1 MYTDKYS
8 SIEAAITKEIKS
20 RFTSYT
26 SYSIFPPTLATLCRV
41 FANECRRVCLF
52 DTLYNQLIIINR
64 LSDGEA
70 LQAAIRHANAF
81 GGLLRLQV
89 DYKYPIVGGEG
100 EGGQR

>member
-20 RFTSYT
+20 RFTCYN
-26 SYSIFPPTLATLCRV
+26 SYSLFPPTLCRV

-64 LSDGEA
+64 LSDDEA

-100 EGGQR
+100 EGEQR